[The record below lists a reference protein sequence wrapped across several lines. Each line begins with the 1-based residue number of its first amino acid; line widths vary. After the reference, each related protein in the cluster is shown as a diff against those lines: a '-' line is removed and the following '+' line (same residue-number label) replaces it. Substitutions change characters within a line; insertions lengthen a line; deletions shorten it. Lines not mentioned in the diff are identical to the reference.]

1 MSVNPIPDGY
11 HTVTPYLVVKGAAQA
26 IDFYARALG
35 ATELLRLDGPD
46 GTIMHA
52 EVRVGESPIML
63 SDEFPEMGAISPTTL
78 GGAGVSLMV
87 YVADCDALFA
97 QAIAAGGEVL
107 RPVADQFYGDR
118 AGTFKDPYGHVWT
131 IGTHIEDL
139 TPEQIAERAAA
150 MGD

>member
-46 GTIMHA
+46 GKIMHA

-78 GGAGVSLMV
+78 GGSV
-87 YVADCDALFA
+87 
-97 QAIAAGGEVL
+97 
-107 RPVADQFYGDR
+107 
-118 AGTFKDPYGHVWT
+118 
-131 IGTHIEDL
+131 
-139 TPEQIAERAAA
+139 
-150 MGD
+150 